1 MTETDD
7 DPLIGTMVADRY
19 RIDKR
24 LGQGGMGA
32 VYLAEHVRM
41 LKPVA
46 VKVLH
51 KEMGRLAEAVF
62 RFEREAVASGRVD
75 HEHLVTATD
84 FGELPD
90 GSMYLVLEY
99 VPGRSLAAVMADGP
113 MPALRVLH
121 IARQIAAALAAIHGV
136 GIVHRDLKP
145 DNIMLVE
152 RSGTPDFVKLLDFG
166 MAKVTMDV
174 PPEERQV
181 TRMGLVF
188 GTPRYMAP
196 EQAAGEPT
204 DHRADLYAL
213 GVLVYAMLSGAPPF
227 SGEEIREILRAQR
240 FDPPPPLPEDVDPA
254 VAGFVMT
261 LLAKDP
267 KERVQ
272 TAVACMEYIDRLVE
286 RLLAPKPTAKFHF
299 NAFLRTRPGIAV
311 LSGVAVLVF
320 VAAFAAVR
328 AVRNRPAT
336 VVVMP
341 PTSVEPAPSV
351 SAASVTTVDPEVEA
365 QLVRAEVGDPTAWLA
380 IESRPDAGRS
390 PREWFVLGVAR
401 ITHGQMPKGLDAYL
415 RASEADKKY
424 ADHPRVLRDLMLG
437 VRSNEAWEPALRIA
451 AALPS
456 SAGADI
462 LFDVWAGTPKAT
474 TATQRAREL
483 LASDAVRGRASEAV
497 RVAFDL
503 RTAQGMACEQR
514 VPIVERAAQVGDA
527 RAFRPLAILAVRS
540 GCGLRE
546 KDDCFP
552 CLRKSDA
559 LERALARAKETPA
572 PDYTRIAAAK

>member
-1 MTETDD
+1 
-7 DPLIGTMVADRY
+7 
-19 RIDKR
+19 
-24 LGQGGMGA
+24 MGA

-113 MPALRVLH
+113 MPAIRVLH

-213 GVLVYAMLSGAPPF
+213 GILVYAMLSGAPPF

-240 FDPPPPLPEDVDPA
+240 FDPPPPLPDDVDPA

-272 TAVACMEYIDRLVE
+272 TAALCMEYIDRLVE

-299 NAFLRTRPGIAV
+299 NAFLQTRPGIAV
-311 LSGVAVLVF
+311 LSGVALLVF
-320 VAAFAAVR
+320 VAAFAGVR
-328 AVRNRPAT
+328 ALRARPAT
-336 VVVMP
+336 VVVIP
-341 PTSVEPAPSV
+341 PTSVAPS
-351 SAASVTTVDPEVEA
+351 ASVNAAPIGAMDPELEA

-380 IESRPDAGRS
+380 LESRPDATRGA
-390 PREWFVLGVAR
+390 REWFVLGVAR

-415 RASEADKKY
+415 RASEADRKY

-437 VRSNEAWEPALRIA
+437 VRSTEAWEPALRVA

-456 SAGADI
+456 PAGADI

-474 TATQRAREL
+474 PATQRAREL
-483 LASDAVRGRASEAV
+483 LASDAVRGRASDAV

-503 RTAQGMACEQR
+503 RTAQGMACEAR
-514 VPIVERAAQVGDA
+514 MPVVTRAAQVGDA

-540 GCGLRE
+540 GCGPRE

-552 CLRKSDA
+552 CLRKNDA

-572 PDYTRIAAAK
+572 PDYTRISAAK

>member
-99 VPGRSLAAVMADGP
+99 VPGRNLAAVMADGP
-113 MPALRVLH
+113 MPAARVLH

-204 DHRADLYAL
+204 DHRADLYSL
-213 GVLVYAMLSGAPPF
+213 GVLVYAMLAGAPPF

-272 TAVACMEYIDRLVE
+272 TAAACIEYIDRLVE
-286 RLLAPKPTAKFHF
+286 RLNAPKPTAKFHF

-311 LSGVAVLVF
+311 LSGVAILVF

-328 AVRNRPAT
+328 ALRARPAT
-336 VVVMP
+336 VVVIP
-341 PTSVEPAPSV
+341 PTAVEPS
-351 SAASVTTVDPEVEA
+351 ASVTAAPVGAPDPEVEA

-380 IESRPDAGRS
+380 LESRPDAARS
-390 PREWFVLGVAR
+390 SREWFVLGVAR
-401 ITHGQMPKGLDAYL
+401 VTHGQMPKGLDAYL
-415 RASEADKKY
+415 RASEADRKY
-424 ADHPRVLRDLMLG
+424 AEHPRVLRDLILG
-437 VRSNEAWEPALRIA
+437 VRSSEAWEPALRVA
-451 AALPS
+451 AALPNP
-456 SAGADI
+456 AGADI
-462 LFDVWAGTPKAT
+462 LFDVWSGTPKT
-474 TATQRAREL
+474 TTLTQRAREL

-503 RTAQGMACEQR
+503 RTAQGMACDQR
-514 VPIVERAAQVGDA
+514 IPIVERAAKVGDA
-527 RAFRPLAILAVRS
+527 RAYRPLAILAVRS
-540 GCGLRE
+540 GCGQRE

-552 CLRKSDA
+552 CLRKTDT